1 MSENATYVRWFGE
14 ITIDD
19 VDLVG
24 GKTASLGEMY
34 QQLSDVGVRIPNGF
48 AITAEAYRE
57 LLRSR
62 GAWDQLTALTATI
75 DTANVPDLREK
86 GAEARRIIFD
96 AGIPAPIEAEILD
109 AYAKLRA
116 EYGDDLTLAV
126 RSSATAEDL
135 PDASFAGQQE
145 TFLNVSGE
153 DELLVACRRC
163 FASLF
168 TDRAI
173 AYRANHGF
181 EHMAVALS
189 IAVMKMVRSDVGASG
204 VMFSIDTETGYPD
217 AAFITAAYG
226 LGETVVQGTVSP
238 DEFYVHKP
246 TYEQGYRTVLRRQLG
261 EKLTKM
267 VYSHPGDPERTST
280 IATSEAER
288 REFCI
293 TNEEVLELAGFA
305 ITIERHY
312 SQRAGRPV
320 PMDIEWA
327 LDGLDGKLYI
337 VQARPETVASRQAP
351 NVIEH
356 HELLARSEVLA
367 TGRAVGTRVAS
378 GRARIIKSTSDLDTL
393 QPGEILV
400 AETTTP
406 DWGPVMKRAGA
417 LVTRRGGRTCHAAI
431 VAREL
436 GIPAVVGASDSTAAI
451 VDGAMVTVS
460 CAEGETGRVYAGVV
474 PFETRTIAVEELPR
488 PHTQVMV
495 NLGNPDAA
503 FRASALPVDG
513 VGLARMEFII
523 SEHIRVHPVALLQ
536 PEKVA
541 DDGERSRIEELLR
554 GGQGGAEF
562 FVRQLSEGVGTIAAA
577 FYPRPVVVRLS
588 DFKTDEYA
596 NLIGGRDFEPV
607 EANPMLGFRGAA
619 RYAHPDYRE
628 AFNLECA
635 ALRRVRDDMGLTNTI
650 LMVPFCR
657 SLREADQVLEIMAE
671 QGLRRG
677 ERGLQVYVMCELPNN
692 VILIDAFAE
701 RFDGFSIGSNDLT
714 QLILGVDRSAEMVAS
729 AFDERDPGVLEAMR
743 LAVEGARR
751 NGRHSGICGQAPS
764 DYPEV
769 AEFLVGAGIES
780 ISLSAD
786 TVIEGIR
793 RIHAAEQKLARA
805 NLVATVGSGSA

>member
-1 MSENATYVRWFGE
+1 MHDPKSYIRWFGE
-14 ITIDD
+14 IAIDD
-19 VDLVG
+19 VGLVG

-34 QQLSDVGVRIPNGF
+34 QQLSGTGVRIPNGF
-48 AITAEAYRE
+48 AITAEAYRD
-57 LLRSR
+57 LLHAH
-62 GAWDQLTALTATI
+62 GAWEQLALLTATL
-75 DTANVPDLREK
+75 DPTNVPDLQQK
-86 GAEARRIIFD
+86 GAEARRIVFE
-96 AGIPAPIEAEILD
+96 AGVPAPIQSSILD
-109 AYAKLRA
+109 AYAKLRT
-116 EYGDDLTLAV
+116 EYGDGLTLAV

-145 TFLNVSGE
+145 TFLNIAGE
-153 DELLVACRRC
+153 DELLLACRRC

-181 EHMAVALS
+181 DHMTVALS
-189 IAVMKMVRSDVGASG
+189 IAVMKMVRSDLSASG

-217 AAFITAAYG
+217 AVFITAAYG

-246 TYEQGYRTVLRRQLG
+246 TYEQGYRSVLRRQLG

-267 VYSHPGDPERTST
+267 VYGSTGDPERTTT
-280 IATSEAER
+280 IATSEADR
-288 REFCI
+288 RAFCI
-293 TNEEVLELAGFA
+293 TDDEVLELAGFA
-305 ITIERHY
+305 TAIERHY
-312 SQRAGRPV
+312 SERAGKPV

-327 LDGLDGKLYI
+327 RDGLDGKLYI
-337 VQARPETVASRQAP
+337 VQARPETVASRKAP

-356 HELLARSEVLA
+356 HELLGQGEVLA
-367 TGRAVGTRVAS
+367 TGRAVGTRIAS
-378 GRARIIKSTSDLDTL
+378 GRARIIHSTSDLDAL

-436 GIPAVVGASDSTAAI
+436 GIPAVVGASESLSAI

-460 CAEGETGRVYAGVV
+460 CAEGETGRVYADVI
-474 PFETRTIAVEELPR
+474 PSETRTIAVEQLPR
-488 PHTQVMV
+488 PRTQVMV

-503 FRASALPVDG
+503 FRTSALPVDG

-523 SEHIRVHPVALLQ
+523 SEHIRVHPLALLH
-536 PEKVA
+536 PEKVP
-541 DDGERSRIEELLR
+541 DKSERIRIEEMLR
-554 GGQGGAEF
+554 GGENGTDF

-596 NLIGGRDFEPV
+596 NLIGGRAFEPV

-619 RYAHPDYRE
+619 RYAHPDYRDE
-628 AFNLECA
+628 FNLECA
-635 ALRRVRDDMGLTNTI
+635 AMKRVRDDMGLTNTI

-677 ERGLQVYVMCELPNN
+677 VLGLQVYVMCELPNN
-692 VILIDAFAE
+692 VILIDAFAQ

-714 QLILGVDRSAEMVAS
+714 QLILGVDRSAEMVAP
-729 AFDERDPGVLEAMR
+729 AFDERDEGVLEAMR

-751 NGRHSGICGQAPS
+751 NSRHSGICGQAPS

-769 AEFLVGAGIES
+769 AEFLVRAGIES
-780 ISLSAD
+780 ISLTPD

-793 RIHAAEQKLARA
+793 LIHAAEQKLATR
-805 NLVATVGSGSA
+805 